1 MRKSLMVLGLMLIGA
16 GCGSPAIGELGED
29 LTVADCQKYLGNGN
43 PFGNCPALDPTKVTA
58 ADCKTLD
65 GTTPWNP
72 KWNPTLPICFG
83 LQGDINKYNDPKYV
97 KGAANPPPKN
107 CNYLQLPDPK
117 YNDCANYKY
126 EICSLGNKLPGQSG
140 GDPKGK
146 GRDHP
151 RHRSRPARPARPR
164 RDHAWRDGERGL
176 PLHAVLL
183 ELRRRQAGQVLR
195 VQAEDEAR
203 LQRLERRLQLHPL
216 GERRRVHGRRRLRP
230 GLRLRRSRA
239 IAASAF

>member
-72 KWNPTLPICFG
+72 KWDPTLPICFG

-146 GRDHP
+146 GQIIPVTDP
-151 RHRSRPARPARPR
+151 
-164 RDHAWRDGERGL
+164 G
-176 PLHAVLL
+176 
-183 ELRRRQAGQVLR
+183 
-195 VQAEDEAR
+195 
-203 LQRLERRLQLHPL
+203 PL
-216 GERRRVHGRRRLRP
+216 GPLGP
-230 GLRLRRSRA
+230 GATTPGATVKEDCLFMQYCSNFGDAKPGKCFVCKLKTKPVYS
-239 IAASAF
+239 ASSVGFNSIHSESDAVCMDGDAYVPGCGCEDPEQ